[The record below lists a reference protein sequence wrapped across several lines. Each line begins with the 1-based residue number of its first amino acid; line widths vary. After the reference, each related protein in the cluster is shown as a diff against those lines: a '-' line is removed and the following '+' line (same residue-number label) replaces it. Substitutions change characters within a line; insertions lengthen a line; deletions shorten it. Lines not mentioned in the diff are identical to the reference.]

1 MYEIMH
7 AFFSK
12 RGRAGTK
19 GATPTA
25 AEQCAA
31 HMREKRRSSVGA
43 LGKECS
49 SISTRAREG
58 SCFPPDWSPFP
69 LSYCCLSLLS
79 WCEAADPSVLNQ
91 P

>member
-1 MYEIMH
+1 MH
-7 AFFSK
+7 AFFCN

-31 HMREKRRSSVGA
+31 HMKKRRSSVGA

-49 SISTRAREG
+49 SISTQAREG
-58 SCFPPDWSPFP
+58 SCFPPDWSPFLP
-69 LSYCCLSLLS
+69 SATALYRCCPVVRLLTPQS
-79 WCEAADPSVLNQ
+79 
-91 P
+91 